1 MAKDSAINYQN
12 IPLDNLEEP
21 INIAFSTP
29 SPLNS
34 LITKRKTNIATN
46 DPHIKK
52 IWSGCS
58 GLFETPN
65 FDGSYSGN
73 KKM

>member
-21 INIAFSTP
+21 INIAFSAP

-34 LITKRKTNIATN
+34 LVTKRKTNIATS
-46 DPHIKK
+46 DSHIKK
-52 IWSGCS
+52 I
-58 GLFETPN
+58 
-65 FDGSYSGN
+65 
-73 KKM
+73 